1 LGHNCSRRAVRGPIV
16 FSGRTNKSLA
26 DSKSWGRAL
35 ILWIAELIGLAKTA
49 RRFVSLTVLCA
60 ALLVYMSSTGFAED
74 ARAPQAGL
82 EKLEI
87 VTSSGTHEFSV
98 EVMRSEPQRERGLM
112 FRRYL
117 PQDRGML
124 FDFGGE
130 RPVMMWMKNTYLP
143 LDMIFIARTGKVV
156 GLAEN
161 TEPLSEK
168 IIPSGAPAYG
178 VLEVNAG
185 TASRIGLKIG
195 DRVRHP
201 LFGK

>member
-1 LGHNCSRRAVRGPIV
+1 MI
-16 FSGRTNKSLA
+16 
-26 DSKSWGRAL
+26 
-35 ILWIAELIGLAKTA
+35 
-49 RRFVSLTVLCA
+49 LCA
-60 ALLVYMSSTGFAED
+60 ASLVYQGSEGFAGD
-74 ARAPQAGL
+74 ASGLQGGL

-87 VTSSGTHEFSV
+87 ITSSGTHEFSV

-124 FDFGGE
+124 FDFKVE

-143 LDMIFIARTGKVV
+143 LDMIFIGRTGKVV
-156 GLAEN
+156 GFAEN
-161 TEPLSEK
+161 AEPLSET

-185 TASRIGLKIG
+185 TVGRIGLKIG
-195 DRVRHP
+195 DSVRHP